1 MSENAPKGHEFKA
14 PHEVE
19 PTHVSHEKAHHKAHP
34 EHQARHEQHELAPV
48 KELEQQA
55 KEEAVVAKELV
66 SHEKGGHDPAPQ
78 FVQKDLKENT
88 FNRSMT
94 RIRKQLPFGEKVLS
108 KAIHQPV
115 VDAVSRAGAKTVA
128 RPSGLL
134 MGSICA
140 FAGSSFFL
148 WAAKHY
154 GFHYNYL
161 LFVIFFA
168 GGFVLGLI
176 IEGVLALV
184 RKPKA

>member
-1 MSENAPKGHEFKA
+1 MSEHAPKGHEQFTA
-14 PHEVE
+14 PHEAE
-19 PTHVSHEKAHHKAHP
+19 QHEAAHHKAHP
-34 EHQARHEQHELAPV
+34 EHEARHEKQELAPI

-78 FVQKDLKENT
+78 FVQRELKENT

-94 RIRKQLPFGEKVLS
+94 RIRKQLPYGEKVLS

-115 VDAVSRAGAKTVA
+115 VDTVSQVGAKTVA

-140 FAGSSFFL
+140 FVGSSFFL

-168 GGFVLGLI
+168 GGFVLGLFL
-176 IEGVLALV
+176 EMLLFVL
-184 RKPKA
+184 RRNKAS